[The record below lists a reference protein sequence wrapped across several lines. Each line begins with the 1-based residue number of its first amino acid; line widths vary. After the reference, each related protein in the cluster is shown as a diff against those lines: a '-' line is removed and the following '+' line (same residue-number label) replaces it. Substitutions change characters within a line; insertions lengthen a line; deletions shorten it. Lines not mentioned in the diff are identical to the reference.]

1 MKRKSSKEIEIRR
14 VEAKGRYDEREEES
28 NNGRRERERKIEE
41 LSKSALKTDLR
52 SILDRLNEKARNER
66 EKMVPIRNTRPHSN
80 TIQTVLI

>member
-66 EKMVPIRNTRPHSN
+66 EKWSLFVTH
-80 TIQTVLI
+80 VLIAIPYKPY